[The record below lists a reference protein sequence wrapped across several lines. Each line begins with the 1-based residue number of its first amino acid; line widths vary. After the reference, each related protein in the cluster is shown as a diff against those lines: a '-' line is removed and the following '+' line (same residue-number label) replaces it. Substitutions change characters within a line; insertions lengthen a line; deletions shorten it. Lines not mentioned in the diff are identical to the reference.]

1 MDTLRA
7 LKVFICVAQQ
17 ASFAEAARQLDMSA
31 ASVSRAVATLEAE
44 LGVQLLMRTTR
55 SVRLTQEGEDF
66 LARCQAG
73 ITEIESAFEVA
84 RSGQAGPGGSLTVT
98 APVVFGRLHV
108 LPLIVALREQY
119 PELRVR
125 LLLLDRVVSL
135 VDEGVDIAVRIAQL
149 PDSALHGVHIGEVRR
164 VLSASPEYLALRGR
178 PASLSD
184 LREHDLIWIEDET
197 GPQRGW
203 GLDAA
208 ARTGRQAR
216 LSVNNVDAAV
226 AAAVAGLGVV
236 RALSYQISDH
246 VAAGRLER
254 LLTDEEMPALPVSLV
269 FQSGRKQHP
278 NVRAF
283 IELARRHL
291 QGALL

>member
-1 MDTLRA
+1 MGKLRTL
-7 LKVFICVAQQ
+7 KIFICVAQQ
-17 ASFAEAARQLDMSA
+17 ASFAEAARQLDISA
-31 ASVSRAVATLEAE
+31 ASVSRAVAALEAE

-73 ITEIESAFEVA
+73 ITEIESAYEIA
-84 RSGQAGPGGSLTVT
+84 RSGQSGPRGTMTVT
-98 APVVFGRLHV
+98 APVMFGRLHV
-108 LPLIVALREQY
+108 LPLIVALRRQY

-149 PDSALHGVHIGEVRR
+149 PDSSLHGVRIGEVRR
-164 VLSASPEYLALRGR
+164 VLSASPEYLAVRGR

-184 LREHDLIWIEDET
+184 LCEHDLIWIEDET

-203 GLDAA
+203 GLDVA
-208 ARTGRQAR
+208 ARTGRHAR

-226 AAAVAGLGVV
+226 AAAAAGLGVV
-236 RALSYQISDH
+236 RTLSYQITEQ

-254 LLTDEEMPALPVSLV
+254 LLTDEEMPALPVSLL
-269 FQSGRKQHP
+269 FQRGRKDHP

-283 IELARRHL
+283 IDAARRHL
-291 QGALL
+291 KGAL